1 MINGYFDVLK
11 SPEKKYKKGKTREL
25 YGSVKKNWKS
35 IQNCWK
41 ESGKLCWKDRFLT
54 GLIFLKKDYC
64 KLFFV
69 WENEDNARAVYQQE
83 GLRYLLPNLYNSNDF
98 NRKQDGK
105 ILGLPNNNMGM
116 NSKKPYLHHYSRKVT
131 VPYLLDQDETLLQMQ
146 LFDYLSG
153 FAAKDKVNVYVC
165 PDDAIRIKA
174 FRNR

>member
-1 MINGYFDVLK
+1 M
-11 SPEKKYKKGKTREL
+11 
-25 YGSVKKNWKS
+25 
-35 IQNCWK
+35 
-41 ESGKLCWKDRFLT
+41 T
-54 GLIFLKKDYC
+54 GLIFLKKITVSC
-64 KLFFV
+64 FLSGKMKIKRELFI
-69 WENEDNARAVYQQE
+69 NRQ

-153 FAAKDKVNVYVC
+153 FAAKDEVNV
-165 PDDAIRIKA
+165 
-174 FRNR
+174 